1 MLQILVEKV
10 KPSTHG
16 GIFAL
21 KWKILATRLANFN
34 HNIGDILDHMND
46 TYLEIIRSGG
56 KHDDMIMYLFNSL
69 LSSKN
74 EIFNAYIQRT
84 KAN

>member
-10 KPSTHG
+10 KPSTRG

-21 KWKILATRLANFN
+21 KNIIRTKILVNFN

-56 KHDDMIMYLFNSL
+56 KHEGMIMDLFNAL
-69 LSSKN
+69 LLSKN

-84 KAN
+84 KDN